1 MDWFY
6 LLLAGICE
14 IAWAVGVKYCDGFK
28 LTFASFIVIASMIM
42 SVVFLWLATK
52 TIPLGI
58 AYAAWCGIGITG
70 VFLYGVLILKEE
82 FSIYTIFFVALI
94 LIGILGLK
102 LKSS

>member
-82 FSIYTIFFVALI
+82 FSISTIFFVALI